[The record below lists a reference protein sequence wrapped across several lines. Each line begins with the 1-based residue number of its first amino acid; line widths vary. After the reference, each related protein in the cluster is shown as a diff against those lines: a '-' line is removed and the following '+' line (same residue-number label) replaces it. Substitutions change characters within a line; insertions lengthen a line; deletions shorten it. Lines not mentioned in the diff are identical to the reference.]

1 MSQDSSQPP
10 PAQLTPGQITPA
22 QNKWLEHFLVNEL
35 QLSDW
40 QMQPPIADAS
50 FRAYTRITHDQG
62 SYMLMHFPP
71 NQENG
76 DIIIS
81 SSKFFISN
89 NIRVPQLLGYD
100 LGVGVVLQEDM
111 GTELLSD
118 YNQIDSGIVDSGNN
132 DENIDDGI
140 DEPLR
145 QQLYQKSLGQL
156 NLLQGLDASDF
167 GYLDSDKLLGEM
179 HLFDEWFIGKWLGTP
194 PSVNWDE
201 LKHLYLCLVEQ
212 ILMAPQCCTHLDF
225 HSRNICILKSGG
237 GKNIGLL
244 DYQDLLQGHFC
255 YDIWSLLKDAYVRL
269 PQGMSDN
276 LFKEFSAT
284 ATQKFAITNDYV
296 RLHYNI
302 IGVQRCLK
310 VCGVFSRLFLRDGKE
325 HYLPHIPLV
334 MEHLNAAITSLLE
347 DDLASNDL
355 TNGLRGL
362 GELLPQLSTL
372 VEQKLLRGSK

>member
-1 MSQDSSQPP
+1 MSQDSSQSP

-22 QNKWLEHFLVNEL
+22 QSKWLKHFLVNEL

-50 FRAYTRITHDQG
+50 FRAYSRITHDQG

-71 NQENG
+71 SQENG

-81 SSKFFISN
+81 SSKFLISN

-100 LGVGVVLQEDM
+100 LDVGVVLQEDM

-118 YNQIDSGIVDSGNN
+118 YNQSDSGNN
-132 DENIDDGI
+132 DEIV
-140 DEPLR
+140 EPLR

-179 HLFDEWFIGKWLGTP
+179 RLFGEWFIGKWLGTP
-194 PSVNWDE
+194 PSVNLDE
-201 LKHLYLCLVEQ
+201 LEHLYLCLVEQ
-212 ILMAPQCCTHLDF
+212 ILLAPQCCIHLDF
-225 HSRNICILKSGG
+225 HSRNICVLESGG
-237 GKNIGLL
+237 GKDIGLL

-269 PQGMSDN
+269 PQGMSDK

-284 ATQKFAITNDYV
+284 ATQKFAVTDDYV

-310 VCGVFSRLFLRDGKE
+310 VCGIFSRLFLRDGKE

-334 MEHLNAAITSLLE
+334 MEHLNVAITSLLE
-347 DDLASNDL
+347 DDLASKDL

-362 GELLPQLSTL
+362 GELLPQLRKL
-372 VEQKLLRGSK
+372 VEAKLLQGVK